1 MRLADGLSG
10 GPFLR
15 FLFSSYHP
23 FGLSSHER
31 TAIPPSLRL
40 LPGRSG
46 PGFRFQHGLP
56 AIIDLR
62 DRSLY
67 AYEALVRGTDGSG
80 AASVL
85 ARVNDQNRYA
95 FDQACRVKAVEL
107 AARLGMPCRLS
118 INFLPNAVYRAATC
132 IRATLAAARRF
143 GFPTERIIFEI
154 TESEQLVDKAHL
166 KEIIEEYQRQ
176 KFMTAI
182 DDFGAGYSGLNLLAE
197 FQPDIIK
204 LDMALVRGIDTDPVR
219 QAIVQGILGVCR
231 VLGIEVIAEGIE
243 TPGELRQL
251 QALGIHL
258 FQGYLFARPAFEA
271 LPQVNWPAP

>member
-15 FLFSSYHP
+15 FLFSPYHP

-31 TAIPPSLRL
+31 TAIPPCASCRDGQALDFDF
-40 LPGRSG
+40 SMA
-46 PGFRFQHGLP
+46 FQP
-56 AIIDLR
+56 IIDLR

-85 ARVNDQNRYA
+85 ARVNEQNRYA

-118 INFLPNAVYRAATC
+118 INFLPNAVYQAATC

-166 KEIIEEYQRQ
+166 KDIIEEYQRQ
-176 KFMTAI
+176 RFMTAI

-204 LDMALVRGIDTDPVR
+204 LDMALMRGIDTDPVR

-231 VLGIEVIAEGIE
+231 VLDIEVIAEGIE

-271 LPQVNWPAP
+271 LPEVNWPAF

>member
-204 LDMALVRGIDTDPVR
+204 LDMALVRGIDTDRCASHRAGDSRRVPGTGDRGDRRGHRNPWRAAPV
-219 QAIVQGILGVCR
+219 AGAGYSSVPGLPVCPAGLR
-231 VLGIEVIAEGIE
+231 GAAA
-243 TPGELRQL
+243 GEL
-251 QALGIHL
+251 AG
-258 FQGYLFARPAFEA
+258 A
-271 LPQVNWPAP
+271 